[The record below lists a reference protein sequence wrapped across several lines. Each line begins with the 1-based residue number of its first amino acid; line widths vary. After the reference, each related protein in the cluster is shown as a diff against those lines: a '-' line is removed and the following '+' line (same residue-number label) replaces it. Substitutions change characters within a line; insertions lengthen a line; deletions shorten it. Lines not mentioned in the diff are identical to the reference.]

1 MAEVSEGTPVGG
13 TPPTGEPGAGGTP
26 TTRFVGTTTGAPLGA
41 SPPPSGGEQRPDAG
55 GDGGGTAGAG
65 DASSQTGDSGDGDG
79 RRVVGHGGE
88 MPPEAVSE
96 RVARER
102 RKWLREEY
110 GTDDEKEIVRIRSER
125 KKQADQLETER
136 KELAKF
142 RTKEEERRR
151 AEMTELERAKADL
164 AKKDAELERVRG
176 ELTGVKT
183 GLLADKQEVIV
194 RGALL
199 EHLDEEDLEVGKLAL
214 AKHFTA
220 LSESEKKEFGERHL
234 HRWAKDFVKKHPK
247 LAKKPVVKTG
257 DDSPPIAHPR
267 RRAPVSNSND
277 DPKKKAPPPA
287 PKTGDPSIAAGKTV
301 KPGQANTMSK
311 REVDKLYREKYGRP
325 KPW

>member
-13 TPPTGEPGAGGTP
+13 TPPTGGPEGGEKPTTGFVGTSTGEPLGTPPSPSGGEPGAGGGDGGSEPGAGGTP
-26 TTRFVGTTTGAPLGA
+26 PK
-41 SPPPSGGEQRPDAG
+41 
-55 GDGGGTAGAG
+55 
-65 DASSQTGDSGDGDG
+65 TGDSGAGDG

-136 KELAKF
+136 KELAQF

-151 AEMTELERAKADL
+151 AEMTELERAKADI
-164 AKKDAELERVRG
+164 AKKDRELQAVRN
-176 ELTGVKT
+176 ELNGVKT

-194 RGALL
+194 KGALL

-214 AKHFTA
+214 AKHFMTLSDTA
-220 LSESEKKEFGERHL
+220 KKEFGERHL

-267 RRAPVSNSND
+267 RRAPVSNSNE
-277 DPKKKAPPPA
+277 DPKKKSPPPV
-287 PKTGDPSIAAGKTV
+287 PKSGDPSVAAGKTV